1 MPTDWLRQHIK
12 PSLVARYE
20 REMRKLRGDHSDR
33 HTIEENIKK
42 LSAEV
47 EIMETEEERRARI
60 FVEDEA
66 EERHYQE
73 QLEREKMNKN
83 K

>member
-12 PSLVARYE
+12 PGLMARYE
-20 REMRKLRGDHSDR
+20 REMRKLRGDHSDQ

-47 EIMETEEERRARI
+47 EIIETEEERRARI
-60 FVEDEA
+60 LADDEA

-73 QLEREKMNKN
+73 RLEHERKN
-83 K
+83 KT

>member
-1 MPTDWLRQHIK
+1 MTTDWIRRHVK
-12 PSLVARYE
+12 ANLVARYE
-20 REMRKLRGDHSDR
+20 REMHKLRGDHSDQ

-42 LSAEV
+42 LSTEV
-47 EIMETEEERRARI
+47 EIIETEEERRARI
-60 FVEDEA
+60 LAEDEE

-73 QLEREKMNKN
+73 QLKREKMNK

>member
-1 MPTDWLRQHIK
+1 MTN
-12 PSLVARYE
+12 
-20 REMRKLRGDHSDR
+20 LRGDHSDQ

-47 EIMETEEERRARI
+47 EIIETDEEHRARI
-60 FVEDEA
+60 FAEDEA

-73 QLEREKMNKN
+73 QLERERKN
-83 K
+83 KT

>member
-1 MPTDWLRQHIK
+1 MPTDWIRRHVK
-12 PSLVARYE
+12 ANLVARYE
-20 REMRKLRGDHSDR
+20 REMHKLRGDHSDQ

-47 EIMETEEERRARI
+47 EIIETEEERRARI
-60 FVEDEA
+60 FAEDEE

-73 QLEREKMNKN
+73 QLKREKMNK

>member
-12 PSLVARYE
+12 PSLMARYE
-20 REMRKLRGDHSDR
+20 QEMRKLRGDHSDQ

-47 EIMETEEERRARI
+47 EIIETEEERRARI
-60 FVEDEA
+60 LADDEA
-66 EERHYQE
+66 EEKLYQE
-73 QLEREKMNKN
+73 RLEHERKN
-83 K
+83 KT